1 MGPEGWAIQLT
12 KLLDAAHRDGP
23 DRYPVDAR
31 SLALQYSAQRF
42 PDAPI
47 KRVEAD
53 DLDGFEGALLPGETR
68 KNLWGILYDSKQTA
82 ERARFTVAHELGHY
96 LLHREKQPKGFWCGE
111 DAIVRRE
118 VEGIEKEADTFAA
131 FLLMPLHDFRALIP
145 PDHKPTFEELGECA
159 KRYGVS
165 LTAAILRWLEY
176 TNRRSILV
184 VSNEGFARWAKAS
197 GPAFRSGKFIRT
209 RASVFELPG
218 ASLVATMGADVDP
231 TVVVRQSAG
240 VWFDEP
246 VEESCIASSRY
257 EMELTLLHLGTQ
269 SARSWHSEAPDEE
282 DSFDRFKR

>member
-12 KLLDAAHRDGP
+12 KLLDAHRDVP
-23 DRYPVDAR
+23 DRYPVDVQ

-53 DLDGFEGALLPGETR
+53 DLDGFEGALLPGETK
-68 KNLWGILYDSKQTA
+68 KNVWGILYDNKQTQ
-82 ERARFTVAHELGHY
+82 ERARFTVAHEFGHY
-96 LLHREKQPKGFWCGE
+96 LLHRTLQPKGFWCGE

-145 PDHKPTFEELGECA
+145 PDHKPTIEELGECA
-159 KRYGVS
+159 RRYGVS

-197 GPAFRSGKFIRT
+197 DAAYRSGRFIRT
-209 RASVFELPG
+209 RGTVFELPA

-231 TVVVRQSAG
+231 AFVVKQPPG
-240 VWFDEP
+240 VWFDER

-269 SARSWHSEAPDEE
+269 SARAWISEAPDDE
-282 DSFDRFKR
+282 DSFDRFNR

>member
-1 MGPEGWAIQLT
+1 M
-12 KLLDAAHRDGP
+12 DAAHRDGP
-23 DRYPVDAR
+23 DRYPVDVR
-31 SLALQYSAQRF
+31 SLALQYSVQRF
-42 PDAPI
+42 PDSPI

-68 KNLWGILYDSKQTA
+68 KNVWGILYDSKQTA

-96 LLHREKQPKGFWCGE
+96 LLHRDKQPKGFWCGE
-111 DAIVRRE
+111 DVIVRRE

-145 PDHKPTFEELGECA
+145 PDHKPTLEELGDCA
-159 KRYGVS
+159 RRYGVS

-176 TNRRSILV
+176 TNRRSMLV

-257 EMELTLLHLGTQ
+257 EMQLTLLHLGAQ